1 VFEGYDH
8 KEKKRIVI
16 KILKPVRKAKIRR
29 EIKVLRILSGGP
41 NIVKLLDVC
50 KTKNPGLA
58 GLVFE
63 HTAYVANIKETMLSF
78 SHIEFRF
85 YMYQLAKALDYCHS
99 KGIIHRDVK
108 PQNLIIDRK
117 NNLLRLIDWG
127 LADFYH
133 PKQEYNVR
141 VASRNYKSPELLVKM
156 HQYDYSVDLFAYG
169 LTLLEI
175 ITRRM
180 PFFCGED
187 NIDQLYKIA
196 NVLGTNDLKKYL
208 ESFDLQLDKNFDK
221 LLSVNTPRISLKTF
235 SNRPKCFERGGLWN
249 ILDRILQYD
258 HQKRLTAGACM
269 KHEYFDNVRHMEK
282 VSDCPEHVYR
292 VRKVRKSL

>member
-1 VFEGYDH
+1 
-8 KEKKRIVI
+8 
-16 KILKPVRKAKIRR
+16 
-29 EIKVLRILSGGP
+29 VLRILSGGA

-50 KTKNPGLA
+50 KTKSPGLA

-63 HTAYVANIKETMLSF
+63 HTSYVKNVRETMLSF

-108 PQNLIIDRK
+108 PQNLIIDRR

-156 HQYDYSVDLFAYG
+156 HTYDYSVDLFAYG

-175 ITRRM
+175 VSQRV
-180 PFFCGED
+180 PFFCGVD

-196 NVLGTNDLKKYL
+196 DVLGTNDLKKYL
-208 ESFDLQLDKNFDK
+208 ESFNLQLDKDFDK
-221 LLSVNTPRISLKTF
+221 LLSVNTPRIPLRTY
-235 SNRPKCFERGGLWN
+235 SNRPKCFENGGLWN
-249 ILDRILQYD
+249 ILDGTLQYD
-258 HQKRLTAGACM
+258 HHKRLTARECM
-269 KHEYFDNVRHMEK
+269 SHEYFDNVRHRAK
-282 VSDCPEHVYR
+282 VSDCAEHVDP
-292 VRKVRKSL
+292 VRKLRKSV